1 MSKNKI
7 IIIGGAG
14 HVGAPLGI
22 ALSNKGYNVTL
33 LDLNTKFNRMLN
45 NGKMPFVEEKCES
58 LLKKSLKRKRIIATD
73 DFEEIKN
80 NKYIVIA
87 IGTNIK
93 KNFNPEIEKLLN
105 FFKFLKKKI
114 KNDQSI
120 IIRSSIF
127 PSTFDKVYNIIKS
140 KCKNLTYCPERIA
153 QGRSIVELPK
163 ISQIISGSS
172 KKEIIKISKIF
183 KKISKKIIVVN
194 TLEAELIKLFSNAYR
209 YINFSIGNQ
218 FYTMC
223 ERMNIDYEK
232 LRLKMMDCYP
242 RNRNLPRSGF
252 TSGPC
257 LLKDTMQLSS
267 FFKHKDKLLKEV
279 KNVNENLPNFIFER
293 INFKYNLKNKTIGI
307 LGLSFKPENDDI
319 RDSLSIKL
327 FNLFK
332 QKKFKVLS
340 SDEYYKNEFT
350 IKKEILIKKADIIII
365 ATPHKIYKKIKLK
378 NKKKILIDLW
388 NVFKD

>member
-1 MSKNKI
+1 MNKNKI

-33 LDLNTKFNRMLN
+33 LDLNTKFNCMLN
-45 NGKMPFVEEKCES
+45 NGKMPFIEEKCES
-58 LLKKSLKRKRIIATD
+58 LLKKSLKKKRINATD
-73 DFEEIKN
+73 NFEEIKN

-105 FFKFLKKKI
+105 FFKFIKKKI
-114 KNDQSI
+114 KKDQSI

-127 PSTFDKVYNIIKS
+127 PSTFDKIYKIIKP

-153 QGRSIVELPK
+153 QGKSIVELPK

-172 KKEIIKISKIF
+172 KKEIVKVSKIF
-183 KKISKKIIVVN
+183 KRISKKIIVVS

-223 ERMNIDYEK
+223 EKMNIDYEK

-242 RNRNLPRSGF
+242 RNKNLPRSGF

-267 FFKHKDKLLKEV
+267 FFKHKDNLLKEA
-279 KNVNENLPNFIFER
+279 KNVNENLPNFIFNK

-378 NKKKILIDLW
+378 NKNKILIDLW
-388 NVFKD
+388 NIFGD

>member
-105 FFKFLKKKI
+105 FFIFLKKKI
-114 KNDQSI
+114 KKDQSI

-293 INFKYNLKNKTIGI
+293 INSKYNLKNKTIGI

>member
-114 KNDQSI
+114 KKDQSI